1 MLKLSKRLFLFALSV
16 VFLASATVASAERRL
31 ALVIGN
37 SDYQHA
43 TPLRNPTN
51 DARAMAGALAGLG
64 FDLVEGYDLS
74 RAEMDGVLRQ
84 FAREARQSDI
94 NVFFYAG
101 HGMSVGGTNYL
112 VPTDAEFLDDT
123 ALDFEA
129 VPVDF
134 ILRQMSLSDAV
145 NLVFLDACRDNPL
158 SRSLSRSIGTT
169 RSAAITQGLSEMKL
183 ENAGTGVAI
192 AFATSPGE
200 VAFDGDGVNSP
211 FTEALLR
218 HIGTE
223 NADITQVLSKVT
235 GDVYEAT
242 DQAQRPWLNTSLT
255 GPVVLNKVTP
265 LALTSS
271 APDTDDGGPA
281 PAPSANDNLQEQKLL
296 FDLARETG
304 AIEDYQAYLDTF
316 PKGLFANN
324 ARRTIQ
330 SLRTEDVASL
340 SPQVEMPRTATR
352 SINEVGPLVLSPST
366 QLTGV
371 AATKES
377 EDALG
382 LDRTARG
389 NIQSRLN
396 TAGFNVGGVDGKW
409 GANTRRGL
417 KAWQSANGLIGT
429 GFLNSGQLDLLVSQ
443 TEGRYQ
449 PYTVPVA
456 RAKSSSTASRPR
468 TQQRTSG
475 PSAGDVGA
483 FFGSVIRELNR

>member
-1 MLKLSKRLFLFALSV
+1 MQRLPKLLFLFALSIGL
-16 VFLASATVASAERRL
+16 LASATLAGTERRL

-37 SDYQHA
+37 SDYEHS
-43 TPLRNPTN
+43 TPLRNPIN
-51 DARAMAGALAGLG
+51 DARAMAATLAGLG
-64 FDLVEGYDLS
+64 FDLVEGYDLTRS
-74 RAEMDGVLRQ
+74 EMDGVLRR

-94 NVFFYAG
+94 NIFFYAG
-101 HGMSVGGTNYL
+101 HGMSVGGTNYI
-112 VPTDAEFLDDT
+112 VPTDAEFLDET

-158 SRSLSRSIGTT
+158 SRSLSRSMGAT
-169 RSAAITQGLSEMKL
+169 RSAAITQGLSEIKI
-183 ENAGTGVAI
+183 ENAGKGVAI

-200 VAFDGDGVNSP
+200 VAFDGDGMNSP

-223 NADITQVLSKVT
+223 NMDITQVLSKVT

-242 DQAQRPWLNTSLT
+242 DQGQRPWLNTSLT
-255 GPVVLNKVTP
+255 GPVFLNRVEP
-265 LALTSS
+265 VALTPA
-271 APDTDDGGPA
+271 APLTDDVGA
-281 PAPSANDNLQEQKLL
+281 VPAPSANANLEEQKLL

-316 PKGLFANN
+316 PNGLFANN
-324 ARRTIQ
+324 ARRMIQ
-330 SLRTEDVASL
+330 SLRSEEVASL
-340 SPQVEMPRTATR
+340 SSRVDVTQPATR

-377 EDALG
+377 EEALE

-389 NIQSRLN
+389 NIQARLN
-396 TAGFNVGGVDGKW
+396 AAGFNVGGVDGRW
-409 GANTRRGL
+409 GPNTRRGL
-417 KAWQSANGLIGT
+417 TEWQSANGLIST
-429 GFLNSGQLDLLVSQ
+429 GFINSGQLDLLVSQ

-449 PYTVPVA
+449 PYTAPVA
-456 RAKSSSTASRPR
+456 RAPSSSTTSTR
-468 TQQRTSG
+468 QRTTTG

>member
-1 MLKLSKRLFLFALSV
+1 MLRLPRLFFLFAFSIA
-16 VFLASATVASAERRL
+16 FLASATVASAERRL

-37 SDYQHA
+37 SDYQHG

-51 DARAMAGALAGLG
+51 DARAIAAKLAGLG

-74 RAEMDGVLRQ
+74 RSEMDGVLRQ

-94 NVFFYAG
+94 NIFFYAG

-112 VPTDAEFLDDT
+112 VPTDAEFLDET

-134 ILRQMSLSDAV
+134 ILRQMSLSNAV

-158 SRSLSRSIGTT
+158 SRSLSRSMGAT
-169 RSAAITQGLSEMKL
+169 RSAAITQGLSEIKIA
-183 ENAGTGVAI
+183 NAGTGVAI

-200 VAFDGDGVNSP
+200 VAFDGDGANSP

-223 NADITQVLSKVT
+223 NADITQILSRVT

-265 LALTSS
+265 VALTPS
-271 APDTDDGGPA
+271 APLTDAGGTA
-281 PAPSANDNLQEQKLL
+281 PPPPSANVNLEEQKLL

-304 AIEDYQAYLDTF
+304 AIEDFQAYLDTF
-316 PKGLFANN
+316 PNGLFANN

-330 SLRTEDVASL
+330 SLRTEEVASL
-340 SPQVEMPRTATR
+340 IPQVKMPQTATR

-396 TAGFNVGGVDGKW
+396 AAGFNVGGVDGKW
-409 GANTRRGL
+409 GANTRRGV

-429 GFLNSGQLDLLVSQ
+429 SFLNSGQLDLLVSQ

-449 PYTVPVA
+449 PYTAPVA
-456 RAKSSSTASRPR
+456 RAPSSSNATRPR
-468 TQQRTSG
+468 RASG